1 MDRAGS
7 TISDAT
13 MVDGAGRSPCTGLTF
28 TENAIID
35 PGNTIILN
43 GRIAILI
50 CSLYEQCHSF
60 VVRKKGSYHKNKPFR
75 LLAVAALFFVQS
87 YLNDIAHR
95 GSITTHLYKERPAA
109 NGCRPENFIFFH
121 CPLDGVRF
129 SETFRY
135 YRLMHVYTRICLT
148 LTTRL
153 HVAQQ
158 IWQNCDARQF
168 NQNCRASHL
177 DIYFY
182 LFVQFL
188 YRNVTICARVQA
200 LPGAKDVSLT
210 PLVTPLATA
219 QRTASA

>member
-13 MVDGAGRSPCTGLTF
+13 MVDGAGRSPCAGLTF

-60 VVRKKGSYHKNKPFR
+60 VVRKKGSYRKNKPFC

-135 YRLMHVYTRICLT
+135 CCIVGCQNDKRRVETSGGATGVGGTNPGMP
-148 LTTRL
+148 
-153 HVAQQ
+153 QQ
-158 IWQNCDARQF
+158 RSLRKRMVPAARCY
-168 NQNCRASHL
+168 NNTPGK
-177 DIYFY
+177 
-182 LFVQFL
+182 FL
-188 YRNVTICARVQA
+188 RHPSFFCGSSN
-200 LPGAKDVSLT
+200 PAK
-210 PLVTPLATA
+210 
-219 QRTASA
+219 

>member
-1 MDRAGS
+1 MDRAGA
-7 TISDAT
+7 TISDAP
-13 MVDGAGRSPCTGLTF
+13 MVDGAGRSPCAGLTF

-60 VVRKKGSYHKNKPFR
+60 VVRKKGSYRKNKPFC

-135 YRLMHVYTRICLT
+135 YRLMHVYTRVGLT
-148 LTTRL
+148 LL
-153 HVAQQ
+153 QY
-158 IWQNCDARQF
+158 
-168 NQNCRASHL
+168 NCRVKHVNQACFIRSRQKHNSGTAINTIQELSH
-177 DIYFY
+177 
-182 LFVQFL
+182 Q
-188 YRNVTICARVQA
+188 RNKADLLQSA
-200 LPGAKDVSLT
+200 LSKNSIFC
-210 PLVTPLATA
+210 
-219 QRTASA
+219 